1 MASWEHTKKAIGR
14 GNIVLPLPS
23 SVTDWEDEV
32 KKLPRITYAS
42 IFSYIIGAVDSDG
55 EAMNNL
61 KSAEAYQYLH
71 SNKVGPVL
79 IKSVGHD
86 MVYLKADVEP
96 SQTLTVPHHQAWVLA
111 QMSGEVQTAGCSC
124 IAGPGRTGR
133 YSELFPSSLPKLW
146 TILQDSTFYSQ
157 FHLYCSILLLCPFFM
172 SD

>member
-1 MASWEHTKKAIGR
+1 M
-14 GNIVLPLPS
+14 LPLPS

-32 KKLPRITYAS
+32 KKWPRITYAS

-124 IAGPGRTGR
+124 IAGPGRSCSHATAIMWKVCCKLSVEALS
-133 YSELFPSSLPKLW
+133 YHNLCISLCYLA
-146 TILQDSTFYSQ
+146 
-157 FHLYCSILLLCPFFM
+157 
-172 SD
+172 